1 MKQRFVKVSGVKVG
15 SSDKQ
20 SHLDAKAALRSNHEM
35 FMASEIHEKIMAT
48 PYQKKEPTS
57 ECIVQV
63 KVFGNWVKCPWS
75 IVKGAGFTNWKY

>member
-1 MKQRFVKVSGVKVG
+1 MRQRFVKVSGVKVG

-35 FMASEIHEKIMAT
+35 FMASKIHEEIMAS
-48 PYQKKEPTS
+48 PYEKKEPTS

-63 KVFGNWVKCPWS
+63 KCFGSWVKCPWS